1 MSTLGRRPL
10 PADEK
15 LSEPLT
21 ILVSRAMLAQLK
33 AEARAEGFRSL
44 SEYVRARKLA
54 TRTTVETATA
64 R

>member
-1 MSTLGRRPL
+1 MSNLGRRPL
-10 PADEK
+10 PADER

-21 ILVSRAMLAQLK
+21 VLVSPAMLAQLK

-54 TRTTVETATA
+54 THTTVETLTA